1 MGRKAVLFGFWLLG
15 YALGFFAW
23 LVRVPVISWIMTLG
37 FSADLAGAL
46 ITGFAGSLVM
56 LQGIAEIVRCVV
68 CLKTGEWPER
78 LKDAEEIDVVE
89 EQLSGSTYVDQA
101 AVKEAIAK
109 VHEIDEVA
117 RQRGMG
123 GDTKL

>member
-23 LVRVPVISWIMTLG
+23 LVRAPVLSWIMTLG

-56 LQGIAEIVRCVV
+56 LVGVI
-68 CLKTGEWPER
+68 LWSY
-78 LKDAEEIDVVE
+78 
-89 EQLSGSTYVDQA
+89 LSSS
-101 AVKEAIAK
+101 
-109 VHEIDEVA
+109 
-117 RQRGMG
+117 
-123 GDTKL
+123 